1 MQDLQ
6 DIHRLMAFVT
16 VIQEGSLSAAVNKLH
31 ITQPALSARLKL
43 LEEGLGCSLLE
54 RTARGVKPTTVGKL
68 VYGIAQDII
77 KRMENLQT
85 TVRNHIELREGFIH
99 LGGGATAVAGIFPD
113 SISEFRKKHPKVQ
126 FTLLEKNSSS
136 IIEALQDGAIEIG
149 LTTKDPFISHNE
161 HPLQGI
167 KTHLEILDSF
177 EIIASPEHPLS
188 IMANALKAENKCLL
202 PMHLNRQP
210 IIALESGSIISD
222 VIELELKRLGIRY
235 RPIMTLRSTQSMIK
249 MVKKNIGLAIVS
261 IHSLKDEKGIQ
272 ILKIQGLKIERSIL
286 VCSVEDRAL
295 SPAAT
300 EFINILKS
308 MYSINLA

>member
-113 SISEFRKKHPKVQ
+113 SISFLYFPTINFDQILIIIFGFIFLIAKSEF
-126 FTLLEKNSSS
+126 
-136 IIEALQDGAIEIG
+136 
-149 LTTKDPFISHNE
+149 
-161 HPLQGI
+161 
-167 KTHLEILDSF
+167 
-177 EIIASPEHPLS
+177 
-188 IMANALKAENKCLL
+188 
-202 PMHLNRQP
+202 
-210 IIALESGSIISD
+210 
-222 VIELELKRLGIRY
+222 
-235 RPIMTLRSTQSMIK
+235 
-249 MVKKNIGLAIVS
+249 LAI
-261 IHSLKDEKGIQ
+261 
-272 ILKIQGLKIERSIL
+272 KIS
-286 VCSVEDRAL
+286 
-295 SPAAT
+295 
-300 EFINILKS
+300 
-308 MYSINLA
+308 